1 MFGLWVRGWGD
12 AAFSMVL
19 RARINVFFIP
29 KKAFTPSQTGGF
41 LLIIIGKECEGL
53 DFQVFTSQASV

>member
-1 MFGLWVRGWGD
+1 MPL
-12 AAFSMVL
+12 FSMVF

-29 KKAFTPSQTGGF
+29 KKAFTPSQIGGF
-41 LLIIIGKECEGL
+41 LLIIIEKECEGL